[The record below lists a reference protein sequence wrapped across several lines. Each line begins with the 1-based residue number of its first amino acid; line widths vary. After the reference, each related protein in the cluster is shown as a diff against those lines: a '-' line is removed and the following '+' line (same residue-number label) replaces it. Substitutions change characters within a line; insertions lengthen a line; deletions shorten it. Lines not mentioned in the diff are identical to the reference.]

1 MKVRKYISRW
11 LQLFHEHVLS
21 CSSHF
26 KTYLGKSL
34 GPSRSLGSPNTDLKM
49 SLRLTMPLRT
59 NIPYKHGLSSMHWKI
74 LRSYETQLH
83 ITSRNSFPGPSQ
95 NQSAG
100 ERPWSSGKGQDGGRS
115 T

>member
-1 MKVRKYISRW
+1 
-11 LQLFHEHVLS
+11 
-21 CSSHF
+21 
-26 KTYLGKSL
+26 
-34 GPSRSLGSPNTDLKM
+34 
-49 SLRLTMPLRT
+49 MPLRT